1 MEHLTPKTLARLVDE
16 APRGAE
22 EEHLDRCSRCRDEL
36 EALKE
41 QTAALSHLTDLRPPR
56 GGWESLEARLRAEG
70 LVEGAPQ
77 RSANPGSF
85 PTPWLTRIAG
95 GVVLLAT
102 GAALGAGLTGAEQ
115 RSPNDP
121 GPVAAVDAP
130 ADLTLDEAAERVQ
143 VAEERYLQALVDYRA
158 RLAGDDGELE
168 GVDPAS
174 RWAALETLMAAGQ
187 AAVREA
193 PTDPFVNGLLV
204 NMYAEREAALRGMEA
219 GTAAGH
225 WY

>member
-16 APRGAE
+16 PPRSDE
-22 EEHLDRCSRCRDEL
+22 EEHLERCSRCRDAV

-56 GGWESLEARLRAEG
+56 EGWESLEARLRAEG
-70 LVEGAPQ
+70 LVAGATQ
-77 RSANPGSF
+77 GSGNPGSS
-85 PTPWLTRIAG
+85 PTPWLFRIAA

-102 GAALGAGLTGAEQ
+102 GAALGAGLTGPEQ
-115 RSPNDP
+115 RSTNNAD
-121 GPVAAVDAP
+121 PVAAVDAP
-130 ADLTLDEAAERVQ
+130 AELTLDEAAERVQ
-143 VAEERYLQALVDYRA
+143 MAEERYLQALVDYRA

-168 GVDPAS
+168 GVDPAR

-204 NMYAEREAALRGMEA
+204 NMYAEREATLRGMEA
-219 GTAAGH
+219 ETAAGH

>member
-16 APRGAE
+16 PPRGAE
-22 EEHLDRCSRCRDEL
+22 EEHLERCSRCRDQL

-41 QTAALSHLTDLRPPR
+41 QTEALSHLTDLRPPR
-56 GGWESLEARLRAEG
+56 EGWESLEEHLRAEG
-70 LVEGAPQ
+70 LVAGATQ
-77 RSANPGSF
+77 RSGNPASS
-85 PTPWLTRIAG
+85 PTPWLFRIAA

-102 GAALGAGLTGAEQ
+102 GAALGAGLTDQGQ
-115 RSPNDP
+115 PSTNDP
-121 GPVAAVDAP
+121 GSVAAMDAP
-130 ADLTLDEAAERVQ
+130 AELTLDEAAERVQ
-143 VAEERYLQALVDYRA
+143 VAEERYLQALLDYRV
-158 RLAGDDGELE
+158 RLAGADGELD

-204 NMYAEREAALRGMEA
+204 NMYAEREATLRGMEA